1 MKRENMLVKERER
14 ERHCVCDTAHESL
27 RETERKWK
35 EEREMCVG
43 GRVCGSLSD

>member
-1 MKRENMLVKERER
+1 MEREKYAGER
-14 ERHCVCDTAHESL
+14 EKDTVCDTAHASL
-27 RETERKWK
+27 REKGRKWK